1 MSGDGVRLTLV
12 RNATLRLELAGRTLL
27 VDPCL
32 APKDSMDPFAGGA
45 RNPTVDLP
53 MPAADVVAG
62 IDAVFV
68 SHLHPDHWDA
78 AAAEVLP
85 RDVPVLAPAE
95 VAAGLGEQ
103 GFTRVTVL
111 EAGHDW
117 HGVRLVRTDGRHG
130 HGAIAEAMG
139 RVSGLVLVPP
149 DGPGVYWAGDTV
161 WCDAV
166 ERAIAE
172 HAPGVIVTH
181 SGGATLPGHE
191 DDPIIMD
198 VPETLRTCAAA
209 PEATIVAVHL
219 EALDHCPVTRAG
231 LRRAAE
237 AAGVGGL
244 RLRIPADGETVLLGT
259 G

>member
-1 MSGDGVRLTLV
+1 MSGGSVRLTLI
-12 RNATLRLELAGRTLL
+12 RNATIRLEIAGRTLL

-32 APKDSMDPFAGGA
+32 APRGSMDPFAGGP

-62 IDAVFV
+62 ADAVFV

-78 AAAEVLP
+78 AAAETLA
-85 RDVPVLAPAE
+85 RDVPVIAPAE
-95 VAAGLGEQ
+95 VAAALGEQ

-111 EAGHDW
+111 EDEHDW
-117 HGVRLVRTDGRHG
+117 DGLRLVRTDGRHG
-130 HGAIAEAMG
+130 HGAVAEAMG
-139 RVSGLVLVPP
+139 RVSGLVLAA
-149 DGPGVYWAGDTV
+149 PGTPTVYWAGDTV

-166 ERAIAE
+166 ERAIAA
-172 HAPGVIVTH
+172 HVPDVIVTH

-191 DDPIIMD
+191 DDSIIMD

-209 PEATIVAVHL
+209 PEATVVAVHL
-219 EALDHCPVTRAG
+219 EALDHCPVTRDA

-237 AAGVGGL
+237 AAGVGAL
-244 RLRIPADGETVLLGT
+244 RLRIPDDGETVTVG
-259 G
+259 